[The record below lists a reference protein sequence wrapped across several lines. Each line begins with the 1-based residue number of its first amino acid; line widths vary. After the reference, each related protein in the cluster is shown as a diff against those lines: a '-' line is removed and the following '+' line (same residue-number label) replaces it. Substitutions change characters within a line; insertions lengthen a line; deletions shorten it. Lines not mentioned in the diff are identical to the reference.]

1 MIEGERRAEG
11 ENRIC
16 KKCLIREMAGQ
27 QNVYETIRRMIEDIP
42 QGDRAVETERERRLN
57 VCKQC
62 ERLLEGMCAACGCYV
77 ELRASLTAQSCPYD
91 LW

>member
-1 MIEGERRAEG
+1 MKRVEAET
-11 ENRIC
+11 RIC

-27 QNVYETIRRMIEDIP
+27 QKVYETIQRMIEDIP
-42 QGDRAVETERERRLN
+42 QGDRTAEEERERRLT

-77 ELRASLTAQSCPYD
+77 ELRASLATQSCPYER
-91 LW
+91 W